1 MTMHLALQPQGSS
14 FVAEVASIRLWE
26 PLDQAVVDEL
36 DELWS
41 TRGVLVFRRQALS
54 EDELVAFSR
63 RFGEPERIV
72 RQDWTSEHCPEVI
85 RISNLRNQA
94 GDPIGGLGSGELAWH
109 SDQSYM
115 AHPATGSVLYMVE
128 KPRQGGHTYWAN
140 LRLAYE
146 ALSPDMQTRL
156 DDQVAI
162 FSYAKRQAGY
172 DEDAPLAESVRR
184 QTPDVRHALV
194 NAHPLTGTKSLYLDP
209 SAMVG
214 IEGMS
219 ESEGR
224 QLLDILSAHATQPA
238 FVYRHEWQIGD
249 VVMWDNGF
257 MLHRRDPYDAS
268 QSRLLKRTTIRL
280 SPSRHTV
287 PRPA

>member
-1 MTMHLALQPQGSS
+1 MGLALQPLDSS
-14 FVAEVASIRLWE
+14 FVAEVDGLRLWE
-26 PLDQAVVDEL
+26 PQDRAVVDEL

-63 RFGEPERIV
+63 RFGEPEPIV
-72 RQDWTSEHCPEVI
+72 RQDWTSAHRPEVI

-94 GDPIGGLGSGELAWH
+94 GEPIGGLGSGELAWH

-140 LRLAYE
+140 LRLAYA
-146 ALSPDMQTRL
+146 ALAPDMQALL
-156 DDQVAI
+156 DDKVAI

-172 DEDAPLAESVRR
+172 DDDAPLAESIRR

-194 NAHPLTGTKSLYLDP
+194 NTHPVTGTKALYLDP
-209 SAMVG
+209 SAMIG

-219 ESEGR
+219 ASEGQ
-224 QLLDILSAHATQPA
+224 QLLDTLSTHATQPA

-257 MLHRRDPYDAS
+257 MLHHRDPYDAS
-268 QSRLLKRTTIRL
+268 QLRLLKRTTIRL
-280 SPSRHTV
+280 SPSRHIV